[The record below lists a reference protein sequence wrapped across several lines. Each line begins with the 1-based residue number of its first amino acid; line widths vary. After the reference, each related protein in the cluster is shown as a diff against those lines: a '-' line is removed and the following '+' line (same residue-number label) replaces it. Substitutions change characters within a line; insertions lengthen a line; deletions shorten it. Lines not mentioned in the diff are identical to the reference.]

1 MTPLAGR
8 RRYRIIFRGE
18 CRQLLAGIDE
28 DLVIETREGW
38 TCVTASV
45 RDESEFYG
53 LLDRFHEFA
62 LHIVSLDELDADV
75 LSAQAFSGDHQG

>member
-1 MTPLAGR
+1 MTPPTGP

-18 CRQLLAGIDE
+18 CRQLLAGMHD
-28 DLVIETREGW
+28 DLVIETRKGW
-38 TCVTASV
+38 TCVAASV

-62 LHIVSLDELDADV
+62 LHIVSLSELGADV
-75 LSAQAFSGDHQG
+75 LRTPVFSRDHEG

>member
-1 MTPLAGR
+1 MTALTGR

-18 CRQLLAGIDE
+18 CGQLLAGINE
-28 DLVIETREGW
+28 DFVIETRQGW

-75 LSAQAFSGDHQG
+75 LRAQAFSGDHQG